1 MTSLSKLGKTT
12 TRNMKTTKGKKLSS
26 KTTYRGKI
34 VNLPHTMVVG
44 KLKDKI
50 STSSVS
56 AIGS

>member
-1 MTSLSKLGKTT
+1 
-12 TRNMKTTKGKKLSS
+12 MKTMKGRKLTS
-26 KTTYRGKI
+26 KTKYIGKI

-44 KLKDKI
+44 KLKDKS